1 MLGDSIA
8 ALRGVKSG
16 LRHMPGGNAGLKFLF
31 YVLFSQAEWMR
42 LNREMLQFGPFDGQ
56 VGDGEAAGGGCAL
69 EFTLETP
76 SMLLL
81 RLEKSEGEPR
91 R

>member
-1 MLGDSIA
+1 
-8 ALRGVKSG
+8 
-16 LRHMPGGNAGLKFLF
+16 
-31 YVLFSQAEWMR
+31 MR

-56 VGDGEAAGGGCAL
+56 VGDGGAAGGGCAL